1 MRFVQ
6 HYFPHFDAVEILVM
20 AGGALI
26 VVSLALAMWNA
37 FANRPRCSRLFGLL
51 AAPAASWLPSSLFYR
66 AWLAALRR

>member
-26 VVSLALAMWNA
+26 VVSLALAM
-37 FANRPRCSRLFGLL
+37 
-51 AAPAASWLPSSLFYR
+51 
-66 AWLAALRR
+66 